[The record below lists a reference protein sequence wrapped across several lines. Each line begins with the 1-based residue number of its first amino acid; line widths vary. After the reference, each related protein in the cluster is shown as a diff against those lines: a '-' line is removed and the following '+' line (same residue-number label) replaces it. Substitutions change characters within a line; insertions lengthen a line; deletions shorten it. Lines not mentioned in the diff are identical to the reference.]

1 MGAFRRDFYRTRR
14 YRGRVTTERKQRL
27 SPQVA
32 KQVRAMIMTGE
43 ISGHERL
50 RTERLA
56 ERLKVSA
63 TPVRE
68 ALMTLAGEGFVTF
81 SPGRGFT
88 AVPLSRRDLQD
99 VYDVQ
104 AFISGELAA
113 RAASEL
119 TDDGI
124 AGLWDLQRQI
134 VTLVAE
140 GEFEQAQ
147 RTDFEWHRTIN
158 RASHAPKLMW
168 YLRMTQEYV
177 PFEAYGAIPG
187 WSRAGC
193 EGHPPVM
200 FALETRDPVGTREA
214 MATHVR
220 HARSL
225 VLDLLESRGQLFGE
239 DDDQATATARRP
251 TFRPAGRTAGP

>member
-1 MGAFRRDFYRTRR
+1 VGSVTSKRR
-14 YRGRVTTERKQRL
+14 ERL

-43 ISGHERL
+43 IVGYERL
-50 RTERLA
+50 RAERLA
-56 ERLKVSA
+56 EQLGVSA

-68 ALMTLAGEGFVTF
+68 ALMALAGEGFVTF

-88 AVPLSRRDLQD
+88 AVPLTRRDLQD

-119 TDDGI
+119 TDAD
-124 AGLWDLQRQI
+124 I
-134 VTLVAE
+134 VTLWELQHRIVELVQE
-140 GEFEQAQ
+140 GRLEEAQ
-147 RTDFEWHRTIN
+147 RVDFEWHRTIN

-168 YLRMTQEYV
+168 YLKMTHQYV

-187 WSRAGC
+187 WHRAGC
-193 EGHPPVM
+193 EGHLPVM
-200 FALETRDPVGTREA
+200 FGLETRDPHGTREA
-214 MATHVR
+214 MSAHIR
-220 HARSL
+220 HARAL
-225 VLDLLESRGQLFGE
+225 VLDLLEARGQRF
-239 DDDQATATARRP
+239 DDDAALSAGGTDDAA
-251 TFRPAGRTAGP
+251 PAA